1 MLINCA
7 GSNDSFDGV
16 LEFHGPSRN
25 SSLGPDMSP
34 LTLLLE
40 PVDANILHVKIGAPG
55 RWEVP
60 QKDIF
65 INTGIGECTA

>member
-1 MLINCA
+1 M
-7 GSNDSFDGV
+7 GSDI
-16 LEFHGPSRN
+16 
-25 SSLGPDMSP
+25 SP
-34 LTLLLE
+34 LTVLVE

-65 INTGIGECTA
+65 INTGIGERASQQAQTYIHHPSCFLDAL